1 MSRKDVQVT
10 RKDRQIV
17 VAFLPQWK
25 ENILTFVA
33 RLLGLKGMPVGLITA
48 KFLDEIEPTINDIR
62 KNQEEDEMNR
72 QREENRG

>member
-1 MSRKDVQVT
+1 
-10 RKDRQIV
+10 
-17 VAFLPQWK
+17 
-25 ENILTFVA
+25 VA
-33 RLLGLKGMPVGLITA
+33 RLLGLKGMPVGLITH

>member
-1 MSRKDVQVT
+1 MSRKDAQVT
-10 RKDRQIV
+10 HKDRQIV
-17 VAFLPQWK
+17 VAFFPQWK

-33 RLLGLKGMPVGLITA
+33 RLLGLKGMPVGLITH

>member
-1 MSRKDVQVT
+1 MRRKDAQVT
-10 RKDRQIV
+10 HKDRQIV
-17 VAFLPQWK
+17 VAFFPQWK

-48 KFLDEIEPTINDIR
+48 KFLDEIELTINDIR

>member
-1 MSRKDVQVT
+1 MT

-25 ENILTFVA
+25 ENILTLVA

-48 KFLDEIEPTINDIR
+48 EFLDEIEPTINDIR